1 MQNICIISGEG
12 DTVLFKI
19 PNIFKT
25 NLTWYL
31 LGCIIIAGLISF
43 SCGYLVIQLG
53 FDFVENVYD
62 AQGMNKTFQV
72 EYMEDLQSYVAKNQI
87 TADSI
92 SELEKWTDKNTYV
105 YLSVYQNN
113 RVIFNSDYTYYDENS
128 ENNEEDIV
136 VEDDQLESEYLYRLA
151 LADGSVARV
160 DIFCYDYWKF
170 NYYVWIVGVIFGVIL
185 FISIFTKL
193 FRRKVQY
200 INQMERELQILEG
213 GNLEYPITIKGEDEI
228 SNLARG
234 IEQMRLSIIE
244 NMQKEKQMLQAN
256 KDLVTAMSHDLRTP
270 LTTLTGYLEILNMNH
285 IENEEQRQHY
295 LQLSLAKTR
304 EIKELSDEL
313 FEYFLI
319 YGEARKRI
327 DVEPVPA
334 YALVMDLIENQFLG
348 LEEEGFKLS
357 SVNRIEENVGNCM
370 INAQYMQRVL
380 NNILSNLEK
389 YADKERPIE
398 VSAVKEQNFLV
409 IRVRNGIRKNLE
421 PHESTKIGLITCE
434 RIMRLHHGEFLRYE
448 VEDEFTV
455 KLLIPMENG

>member
-1 MQNICIISGEG
+1 M
-12 DTVLFKI
+12 FKI

-62 AQGMNKTFQV
+62 DQGMNKTFQV

-87 TADSI
+87 TAESI

-136 VEDDQLESEYLYRLA
+136 VEDDQLETEYLYGLA

-244 NMQKEKQMLQAN
+244 NIQKEKQMLQAN

-285 IENEEQRQHY
+285 IKDEEQRQHY

-319 YGEARKRI
+319 YGEDRKRI

-334 YALVMDLIENQFLG
+334 YTLVMDLIENQFLG
-348 LEEEGFKLS
+348 LEEDGFELS
-357 SVNRIEENVGNCM
+357 SVNRIEENAGNCM
-370 INAQYMQRVL
+370 INVQYMQRVL

-389 YADKERPIE
+389 YADKEKPIE

-434 RIMRLHHGEFLRYE
+434 RIMRLHHGEFQKYE